1 MFAMPRMELCA
12 LKVEAV
18 LRIWSILKRP
28 RDKSTKILQWKTHM
42 TQKSIVMETQRCKQ
56 SKNTE
61 KTKSKKTN
69 VNPPINL
76 AAQSMDGTNNPAKGR
91 CG

>member
-61 KTKSKKTN
+61 KTKSKKDKCESTYK
-69 VNPPINL
+69 PG
-76 AAQSMDGTNNPAKGR
+76 STEYGWHK
-91 CG
+91 